1 MKPSEMK
8 SWADVR
14 ISTEPTYGVP
24 EILNAFALC
33 VCVCVRLW
41 AYIISRGRV
50 GEEALMTPML
60 DGRGLVN

>member
-24 EILNAFALC
+24 EILSAFAL
-33 VCVCVRLW
+33 CVCVRLW

-60 DGRGLVN
+60 DSRGLVN